1 MAFPG
6 YTQIVFVVLS
16 VDCLKIGTAA
26 VVPSEVH
33 VVGVLVTMGL
43 LVLVGN
49 EYTISRWTLGGAGD
63 GVRIVAPSSFNSR
76 EQTRFKTS

>member
-1 MAFPG
+1 MEFPG
-6 YTQIVFVVLS
+6 YTQIVYVVLS
-16 VDCLKIGTAA
+16 EDCLKIGTAA

-43 LVLVGN
+43 LGFSR
-49 EYTISRWTLGGAGD
+49 ISRWILGGAGD

-76 EQTRFKTS
+76 EQTHFKTL